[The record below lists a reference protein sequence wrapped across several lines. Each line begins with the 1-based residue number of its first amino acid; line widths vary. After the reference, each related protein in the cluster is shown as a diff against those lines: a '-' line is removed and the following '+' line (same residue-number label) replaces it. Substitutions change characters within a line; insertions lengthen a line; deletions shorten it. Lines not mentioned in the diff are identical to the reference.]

1 MQITIDTKKDSPEE
15 IKKAIQ
21 LLSVLVQ
28 GKARHSNI
36 FEDDSSTPPPQP
48 DPIGGSG
55 DSGNAFANLFG
66 NTPPPAPSPE
76 KQEEKKESPS
86 VILY

>member
-28 GKARHSNI
+28 GHVKHSNI
-36 FEDDSSTPPPQP
+36 FEDDSTPPPGP
-48 DPIGGSG
+48 APTR
-55 DSGNAFANLFG
+55 NAFADMFG
-66 NTPPPAPSPE
+66 GTPPPTPSPE
-76 KQEEKKESPS
+76 KQEEKEDIKIIE
-86 VILY
+86 Y